1 MSRTQKIGLTIL
13 ILATAGLIFL
23 EATKPVPI
31 SWFPSYYQ
39 ESSLPLGTSVI
50 YQLMESDTGTELEVL
65 NRPPYELL
73 KESELEG
80 SYFFLNDYINFDE
93 TEANLLLN
101 WVAKGNQ
108 AFIAA
113 KYPGDYLMDSLD
125 LEIETAFLANS
136 LVTEPMMELVNP
148 QLKEDEARHLDRDVT
163 INFFSSIENKNHHVL
178 GRVQPKQDSLSD
190 LDYLPNFIS
199 VDHGEGQLLFHL
211 QPEVFSNYFLLEQD
225 NYHFTERVLS
235 YMNKEKNWLW
245 DGYYKNGK
253 PINISPLKQLLDT
266 RSLKWAYYLMLFGI
280 LTYVLFQGKR
290 RQRPIPVINPPTN
303 KTYEFTQ
310 TIAGVY
316 WDKKAFKEI
325 AEKQIVLFLEDI
337 RLRFRI
343 PTEKRDGLFMRQLA
357 ERSGNSQED
366 TEKLFKF
373 IGQIESAEQVSEQD
387 LIQLNRSITQFK
399 SSIDGKS

>member
-1 MSRTQKIGLTIL
+1 ML

-39 ESSLPLGTSVI
+39 ESSLPLGTSVL
-50 YQLMESDTGTELEVL
+50 YQLMESEPGKELQEL

-73 KESELEG
+73 KENELAG

-93 TEANLLLN
+93 TEADLLLD
-101 WVAKGNQ
+101 WVSKGNQ
-108 AFIAA
+108 VFVAA
-113 KYPGDYLMDSLD
+113 KSPGEQLLDSLG
-125 LEIETAFLANS
+125 LEIETAFLTNS

-148 QLKEDEARHLDRDVT
+148 DIAEEEPRHLDRDVT
-163 INFFSSIENKNHHVL
+163 INFFSEIENQNHRVL
-178 GRVQPKQDSLSD
+178 GRVQPKQDTLAEQ
-190 LDYLPNFIS
+190 DYLPNFIS
-199 VDHGEGQLLFHL
+199 ISHGEGELLFHL

-225 NYHFTERVLS
+225 NYHFSERVLS
-235 YMNKEKNWLW
+235 YLSKENEWLW

-253 PINISPLKQLLDT
+253 PLNISPLKQILDT
-266 RSLKWAYYLMLFGI
+266 RSLKWAYYLMLIGI
-280 LTYVLFQGKR
+280 VIYVLFQGKR
-290 RQRPIPVINPPTN
+290 RQRPIPVIAPPVN
-303 KTYEFTQ
+303 KTFEFTQ

-325 AEKQIVLFLEDI
+325 AEKQISLFLEYI
-337 RLRFRI
+337 RLRLRI
-343 PTEKRDGLFMRQLA
+343 PTEKRDTLFMRQLT
-357 ERSGNSQED
+357 ERSGNNRED

-373 IGQIESAEQVSEQD
+373 IEQIESAGEVTEQD
-387 LIQLNRSITQFK
+387 LIKLNRNITQFK